1 MDLKELYNLQQ
12 HSQEVV
18 DRLDTTPQDVD
29 LNRKLVMWVI
39 ASYQKEVFRLLEEN
53 KILKEEL
60 LKDSYGDD
68 DYLV

>member
-53 KILKEEL
+53 KILEEEL

-68 DYLV
+68 DLLT